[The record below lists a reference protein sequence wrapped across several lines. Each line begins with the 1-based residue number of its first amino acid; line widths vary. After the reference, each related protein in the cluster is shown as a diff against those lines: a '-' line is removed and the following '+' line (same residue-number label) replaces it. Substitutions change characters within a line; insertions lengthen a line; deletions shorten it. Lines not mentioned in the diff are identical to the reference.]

1 MCAGNRSMWFWL
13 AIIALLCWSGSD
25 LFSKIGC
32 RDGRDKYN
40 PLKMVI
46 AVGVVMGIHAAYE
59 IFVGGAVV
67 TWHVMWTYLPV
78 SLLYI
83 GSMTLGYVGL
93 RYIELSISSP
103 ICNSSGALVAVLC
116 LITGTLDESI
126 TGAMRWMVIGA
137 VALVCIGVV
146 GLGIVESREDGELRK
161 KRQEGS
167 NYKYAKSWLALC
179 LPVAYCLLDAA
190 GTFADSLV
198 LRTLNEDSANC
209 AYELTFLAAAV
220 ICFIYVVIIKKDKL
234 VFKAEAPKYA
244 GALFETAGQFAYIYA
259 LADEAHVALSA
270 PIISAY
276 CVASVLW
283 SRIFLK
289 EKLSW
294 KHYAMIA
301 LVVFGIVMIGVFDI
315 CGRAS
320 NPFPYEGKVA
330 RRSRD
335 GCGGA
340 VSSTQRCPPHQSP
353 PATASPH
360 RGSHWICGNPHAFPR
375 GKAFGACKYRKPP
388 RKKVQTSKLG
398 LHLLFTAVVLR

>member
-1 MCAGNRSMWFWL
+1 MWFWL
-13 AIIALLCWSGSD
+13 SIIALLCWSGSD

-32 RDGRDKYN
+32 RDAADKYSH
-40 PLKMVI
+40 LKMVM
-46 AVGVVMGIHAAYE
+46 AVGVVMGLHAAYE
-59 IFVGGAVV
+59 IFVGGVEINGSILL
-67 TWHVMWTYLPV
+67 TYLPV

-83 GSMTLGYVGL
+83 GSMTLGYLGL

-103 ICNSSGALVAVLC
+103 ICNSSGALVAVMT
-116 LITGTLDESI
+116 LITA
-126 TGAMRWMVIGA
+126 GADDYSPLGLFA
-137 VALVCIGVV
+137 VALVCVGAIGLGVV
-146 GLGIVESREDGELRK
+146 DSTEDEALRAQ
-161 KRQEGS
+161 RQEAG
-167 NYKYAKSWLALC
+167 NYKYAKSWIALA

-301 LVVFGIVMIGVFDI
+301 LVVIGIVMIGVFDI
-315 CGRAS
+315 
-320 NPFPYEGKVA
+320 
-330 RRSRD
+330 
-335 GCGGA
+335 
-340 VSSTQRCPPHQSP
+340 
-353 PATASPH
+353 
-360 RGSHWICGNPHAFPR
+360 
-375 GKAFGACKYRKPP
+375 
-388 RKKVQTSKLG
+388 
-398 LHLLFTAVVLR
+398 